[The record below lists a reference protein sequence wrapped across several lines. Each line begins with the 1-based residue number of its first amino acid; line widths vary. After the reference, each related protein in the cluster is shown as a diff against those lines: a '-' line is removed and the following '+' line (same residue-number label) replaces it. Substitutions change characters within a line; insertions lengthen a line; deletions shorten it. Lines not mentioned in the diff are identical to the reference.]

1 MLGTNDS
8 AITGPNGAPA
18 SPAKYYENMKTI
30 VDKLLA
36 LYPKCKIV
44 LHRPVWYSPNTYNG
58 AKYLEEGLNR
68 LQSYYPELQ
77 ALVLDYSK
85 RFPGQVFMGD
95 TDGFDYF
102 KAHYKSELF
111 PEKGNAGTFYLHP
124 NRKGLLLWE
133 SCGGKRCLKQ
143 LTIKRPCQLIVNC
156 PLFLSFAQ
164 SVVKDT
170 DVAFAIVLQLIYDS
184 FGCRFFFYLFA
195 NEPEEEVS

>member
-1 MLGTNDS
+1 MVSIISRHIIKVSFSPKKEMQELS
-8 AITGPNGAPA
+8 ICILTG
-18 SPAKYYENMKTI
+18 
-30 VDKLLA
+30 
-36 LYPKCKIV
+36 
-44 LHRPVWYSPNTYNG
+44 
-58 AKYLEEGLNR
+58 
-68 LQSYYPELQ
+68 
-77 ALVLDYSK
+77 
-85 RFPGQVFMGD
+85 
-95 TDGFDYF
+95 
-102 KAHYKSELF
+102 
-111 PEKGNAGTFYLHP
+111 
-124 NRKGLLLWE
+124 KGLLLWE